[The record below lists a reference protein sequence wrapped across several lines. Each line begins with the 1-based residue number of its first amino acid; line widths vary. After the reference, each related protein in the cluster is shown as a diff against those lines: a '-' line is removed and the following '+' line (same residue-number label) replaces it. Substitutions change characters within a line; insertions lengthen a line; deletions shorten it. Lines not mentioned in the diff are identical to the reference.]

1 MNTYLSVRQ
10 RRRVVVGQD
19 RIEWGPCDTFARFA
33 LREGEEKNWTDW
45 HKGNGTDL
53 MFQPT

>member
-33 LREGEEKNWTDW
+33 LREGEEKT
-45 HKGNGTDL
+45 GPTGTKE
-53 MFQPT
+53 TVRT